1 MTLNEINS
9 RITFYT
15 GAGTTQY
22 ASADRVIAINKAID
36 DIQTMILQSQ
46 DEWDFDDTNKAD
58 FPILTTD
65 LVASQQSYALP
76 MGTLKVKRLEMTYD
90 GTNWRKVHPID
101 VNEIAHATDT
111 TNIADNFSQ
120 DNPYYDLQ
128 SGQLMLYPI
137 PDAAVTGGL
146 KIWTERIMSAFDADD
161 LSTGT
166 ASPGF
171 DRQFHEMV
179 ALSVALD
186 WAIAKGTQNRDILK
200 GQLAE
205 YEQRLKQYYGDK
217 QLDRVY
223 SLNSA
228 YSDSNFE

>member
-1 MTLNEINS
+1 MNLNEINS

-36 DIQTMILQSQ
+36 DVQTMILQSQ
-46 DEWDFDDTNKAD
+46 DEWDFDDKNNSN
-58 FPILTTD
+58 FPILTTN
-65 LVASQQSYALP
+65 LVANQQPYALP
-76 MGTLKVKRLEMTYD
+76 SDTLKVKRLEVTYD

-101 VNEIAHATDT
+101 VNEIAHATDAT
-111 TNIADNFSQ
+111 SVKNNFSQ
-120 DNPYYDLQ
+120 DNPFYDLQ
-128 SGQLMLYPI
+128 STQLMLYPI
-137 PDAAVTGGL
+137 PDADVTGGI
-146 KIWTERIMSAFDADD
+146 KIWTERTMTAFTSSD
-161 LSTGT
+161 LSAGT
-166 ASPGF
+166 ATPGF

-200 GQLAE
+200 GQLSE

-217 QLDRVY
+217 QLDRVF